1 MIDETLALL
10 WSIID
15 VGERNLGNLGL
26 ADNLPLVLGK
36 VLTFFPTLVC
46 KLLLRDFSISTFRR
60 IGWYPILRG
69 LVAEDKSQ
77 LRPDWV

>member
-15 VGERNLGNLGL
+15 VGERNLGNLGF
-26 ADNLPLVLGK
+26 ADNLPLILGK
-36 VLTFFPTLVC
+36 VFTLLITLVF
-46 KLLLRDFSISTFRR
+46 KLLLRDFGISTFRR

-69 LVAEDKSQ
+69 LVAERKSQ
-77 LRPDWV
+77 LYPDWE